1 MAKAYV
7 KVWVQPGM
15 ERKVQTDLLAMDQFM
30 TADVT
35 AGEQDLLCLVE
46 AGSYDELLR
55 IVMKQLRAVSG
66 VTRTVTN
73 LILELDE
80 RG

>member
-1 MAKAYV
+1 V

-15 ERKVQTDLLAMDQFM
+15 EKAVQRELLDLDQFM

-35 AGEQDLLCLVE
+35 AGEQDLICLVE
-46 AGSYDELLR
+46 ASSYEDLLQT
-55 IVMKQLRAVSG
+55 VMKMLRSVKG

-73 LILELDE
+73 LILEVDSA
-80 RG
+80 

>member
-15 ERKVQTDLLAMDQFM
+15 EKAVQRELLDLDQFM

-35 AGEQDLLCLVE
+35 AGEQDLICLVE
-46 AGSYDELLR
+46 ASSYEDLLQT
-55 IVMKQLRAVSG
+55 VMKMLRSVKG

-73 LILELDE
+73 LILEVDSA
-80 RG
+80 

>member
-15 ERKVQTDLLAMDQFM
+15 EKDVQRELLDVDEFM
-30 TADVT
+30 TADLT
-35 AGEQDLLCLVE
+35 AGEQDMICLVE
-46 AGSYDELLR
+46 AASYDELLTT
-55 IVMKQLRAVSG
+55 IMKKLRSVKG

-73 LILELDE
+73 LILELP
-80 RG
+80 

>member
-7 KVWVQPGM
+7 KVWVQPGQ
-15 ERKVQTDLLAMDQFM
+15 ERTVQQELLDLDQFM

-35 AGEQDLLCLVE
+35 AGEQDLICLVE
-46 AGSYDELLR
+46 AQSYDELLQT
-55 IVMKQLRAVSG
+55 VMKRLRAVKG

-73 LILELDE
+73 LILDIEK
-80 RG
+80 

>member
-15 ERKVQTDLLAMDQFM
+15 EKEVQRELLDVDEFM
-30 TADVT
+30 TADIT
-35 AGEQDLLCLVE
+35 AGEQDMICLVE
-46 AGSYDELLR
+46 AGSYDELLST
-55 IVMKQLRAVSG
+55 VMAKLRAMKG

-73 LILELDE
+73 LILEIE
-80 RG
+80 

>member
-15 ERKVQTDLLAMDQFM
+15 EKTVQQELLDLDQFM

-35 AGEQDLLCLVE
+35 AGEQDLICLVE
-46 AGSYDELLR
+46 ATSYDELLQT
-55 IVMKQLRAVSG
+55 VMKRLRAVKG

-73 LILELDE
+73 LIL
-80 RG
+80 G